1 MVRLPDI
8 PVESWIADQQDRLK
22 RLTESAFPSLE
33 FRAAAL
39 DAESKIPAYGS
50 EDGMADEEERRLAEE
65 TERIRQQQLMEQQ
78 QAAEEQRRQQEA
90 MAAQQQQQQ
99 AEQAEAARQQGLADQ
114 AWQMARDIGIPTP
127 GDVYDYFTGS
137 NSRPASVGDHESS
150 AGTFDGEPADLGGFG
165 EQAS

>member
-8 PVESWIADQQDRLK
+8 PVESWIADQQDRLQ

-50 EDGMADEEERRLAEE
+50 EDGLADEEERRLAEE
-65 TERIRQQQLMEQQ
+65 QERQRQQQILEQQ
-78 QAAEEQRRQQEA
+78 RAAEEQRRQQEA
-90 MAAQQQQQQ
+90 MAAQQAQQI
-99 AEQAEAARQQGLADQ
+99 EAQRQQGLADQ

-127 GDVYDYFTGS
+127 GDVYDYFTGA
-137 NSRPASVGDHESS
+137 NSRP
-150 AGTFDGEPADLGGFG
+150 
-165 EQAS
+165 